1 MDKNK
6 KKIIDKIIA
15 VVFYIIFSPI
25 VLLYAITKCTV
36 IAIEYLFEKLLN
48 PLYCKTCKLIR
59 KPIPNS
65 TVHVKEKDDRYFK
78 RKNEKL
84 LTIKEAKALGKQYEE
99 QGYEVHLSLSE
110 L

>member
-25 VLLYAITKCTV
+25 VLLYAITKGTV
-36 IAIEYLFEKLLN
+36 IAIEYLFEKLFN

-65 TVHVKEKDDRYFK
+65 TVHVREKDSRYFK
-78 RKNEKL
+78 RKHEKL
-84 LTIKEAKALGKQYEE
+84 LTIKEAKALAKQYEE